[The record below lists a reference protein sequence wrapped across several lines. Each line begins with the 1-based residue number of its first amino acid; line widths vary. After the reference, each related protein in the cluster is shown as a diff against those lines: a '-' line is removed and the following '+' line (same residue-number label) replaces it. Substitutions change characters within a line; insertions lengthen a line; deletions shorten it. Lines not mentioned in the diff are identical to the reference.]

1 MPQLA
6 QINVAT
12 LRAPIDD
19 PATAEFADNLD
30 PINAIADG
38 SDGFVWRLQTEGG
51 NATAIQAFADPLT
64 LVNMSVW
71 ESVDALKAYV
81 YSSAHRDFVA
91 RRREWFVEGTSRYAL
106 WRIAAGEI
114 PEVSEA
120 KARLDFLDL
129 YGPSPYAFRFG
140 AATPE
145 PLLVSR
151 TTLDDTATVDLVLRL
166 NGELATMYPEP
177 GANHFTLDQESV
189 LPPNGVMVRAD
200 LGGTPVGCGAIR
212 VLDATRAEVKRMYVD
227 PSTRGLK
234 VGAAMLDWLEAEARE
249 IGLAELVLE
258 TGTRQLAAI
267 GLYEKAGYE
276 PTPLWGEYL
285 RSPDTSLC
293 FCKSFA

>member
-38 SDGFVWRLQTEGG
+38 SDGFVWRLQTESG
-51 NATAIQAFADPLT
+51 NATEIQAFADPLT

-71 ESVDALKAYV
+71 ESVDVLKAYV
-81 YSSAHRDFVA
+81 YSSAHRNFVA
-91 RRREWFVEGTSRYAL
+91 RRREWFAEGTSRYAL
-106 WRIAAGEI
+106 WHIPQGEI
-114 PEVSEA
+114 PGLDEA

-129 YGPSPYAFRFG
+129 HGASPYAFRFS
-140 AATPE
+140 AAAPE

-151 TTLDDTATVDLVLRL
+151 TTLDDTATVDLILRL
-166 NGELATMYPEP
+166 NDELAAMYPEP
-177 GANHFTLDQESV
+177 GANHFTLDRESV

-200 LGGTPVGCGAIR
+200 LAGTPVGCGAIR
-212 VLDATRAEVKRMYVD
+212 VLDETRAEVKRMYVD

-234 VGAAMLDWLEAEARE
+234 IGAAVLDRLEAEARE
-249 IGLAELVLE
+249 LGIAELVLE

-267 GLYEKAGYE
+267 GLYEKADYE

-285 RSPDTSLC
+285 RSPETSRCYRKPL
-293 FCKSFA
+293 A